1 MADDLAPIRN
11 ALTERAGDLAR
22 DLIGEPTAASKREL
36 RRGRHGALSA
46 LVVEHARPQSRAKR
60 PRNGKSS
67 PSSEGAS

>member
-11 ALTERAGDLAR
+11 ALTERAGDLA
-22 DLIGEPTAASKREL
+22 
-36 RRGRHGALSA
+36 A

-60 PRNGKSS
+60 LRNGKSS